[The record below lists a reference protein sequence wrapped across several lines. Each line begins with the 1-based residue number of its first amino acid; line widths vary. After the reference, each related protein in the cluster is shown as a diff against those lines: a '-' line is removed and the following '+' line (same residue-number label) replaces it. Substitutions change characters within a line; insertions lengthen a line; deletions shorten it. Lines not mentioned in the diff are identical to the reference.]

1 MRQQVPT
8 GTSDLKQDWLERA
21 QNLSDF
27 DRDLIRILQSDGRKS
42 YTRIARE
49 LSKTEKQVRRRVSEL
64 RDDGVIKITTIAT
77 PKLMG
82 YEVLCMVGVTIDPS
96 CGISQTTSQ
105 LATVTGAFYVA
116 SVTGRYNAIAEIS
129 APNME
134 RLLQILDDEI
144 SAIPGILAIET
155 HLYLHSPY
163 QDPAFGGSGTYKQ
176 RMVRDDTRH
185 PVVID
190 AMDREI
196 ISKLHDDG
204 RTTYQ
209 AIASELS
216 VSEAQIRLRV
226 KRLIESNSVRIMAL
240 TTPEALGFKAMAF
253 MAISLSSNT
262 SAEQLA
268 ETLSNLESVIYV
280 AIGAGRFDLF
290 VEAACEDQDQLFQFI
305 ENRIRPIH
313 GIETVESWN
322 YLRLHYR
329 SVAPATTDE

>member
-1 MRQQVPT
+1 MRQQVLT
-8 GTSDLKQDWLERA
+8 GTSDLVHDWLERA

-42 YTRIARE
+42 YRGIARE

-96 CGISQTTSQ
+96 CGISQTTLQ
-105 LATVTGAFYVA
+105 LANVTGAFYVA

-134 RLLQILDDEI
+134 RLLGILDDEI

-163 QDPAFGGSGTYKQ
+163 QDPAFGSGRYKE
-176 RMVRDDTRH
+176 RMVREDTRH
-185 PVVID
+185 PVTID

-196 ISKLHDDG
+196 ISKLHEDG

-209 AIASELS
+209 AIAGELS

-226 KRLIESNSVRIMAL
+226 KHLVESNSVRIMAL
-240 TTPEALGFKAMAF
+240 TTPEALGFKAMAL

-305 ENRIRPIH
+305 ENRIRPVH
-313 GIETVESWN
+313 GIEAVESWN

-329 SVAPATTDE
+329 SVAPAATDE